1 MPARGWVLYE
11 DQRDDDVKEFGLHR
25 LVVCCVADQVGALD
39 WWHVRELI
47 EGSPKKSSSKVR
59 QACQRDL
66 GRLTASGGYV
76 VAVYDADR
84 AHELT
89 PPLRKGACK
98 RQICDALA
106 QGCLPHDRLAV
117 TLLVQNTETLLES
130 IQRLRPSLVSA
141 EMFVQAL
148 RHKRSRAARDQV
160 FIKASAEQGLRQ
172 HLQTENPSF
181 GRVVREVARIYR
193 LLTGGT

>member
-25 LVVCCVADQVGALD
+25 LVVCSVADQVGAAD
-39 WWHVRELI
+39 WWQVGRLI

-89 PPLRKGACK
+89 PPLRRGACK

-106 QGCLPHDRLAV
+106 QGCLPRDRLVVA
-117 TLLVQNTETLLES
+117 LLVQNIETLLAS
-130 IQRLRPSLVSA
+130 IRKLHPSLVSA
-141 EMFVQAL
+141 ELFDQAL
-148 RHKRSRAARDQV
+148 RHKGSRGARDQV
-160 FIKASAEQGLRQ
+160 FIKASAEQTLRRQ
-172 HLQTENPSF
+172 LQTENPSL
-181 GRVVREVARIYR
+181 GRVVGEVARVYR
-193 LLTGGT
+193 LLTEGT